1 MQKSSLT
8 KTTIHKTSHGCILS
22 DAGCN
27 VIQLEFGNLF
37 LRFDSKGLESFK
49 SCIDHLD
56 LERYEVANQ
65 SKPYHRKVFVALQ
78 PTGVTM
84 AFTREEVL
92 ELRQL
97 LDKAA
102 AILMLKKLS
111 RDALNY
117 PQN

>member
-1 MQKSSLT
+1 MQKQRQV
-8 KTTIHKTSHGCILS
+8 KTTIHKTSHGCVTS

-37 LRFDSKGLESFK
+37 LRFDAQGLAGFK
-49 SCIDHLD
+49 QCIDQLD
-56 LERYEVANQ
+56 LDRYEIANE

-92 ELRQL
+92 ELRKL
-97 LDKAA
+97 LQAAA

-111 RDALNY
+111 YDALNY
-117 PQN
+117 PKN

>member
-1 MQKSSLT
+1 MRNQQHT
-8 KTTIHKTSHGCILS
+8 KTTIHKTAHGCILS

-37 LRFDSKGLESFK
+37 LRFDLKGLEGFK
-49 SCIDHLD
+49 GCIDQLD
-56 LERYEVANQ
+56 LDRYEAANHA
-65 SKPYHRKVFVALQ
+65 KPYHRKVFVALQ
-78 PTGVTM
+78 PAGITM

-97 LDKAA
+97 LSAA
-102 AILMLKKLS
+102 EAILTQKRLS
-111 RDALNY
+111 HEALRY